1 MPRAASSE
9 EIFKNMTVPQA
20 VRTMAVPAVVSQLI
34 VLIYNLADT
43 FFIGQTN
50 DPYMVAGV
58 SLVLPVFNLTL
69 AFGGLFGIG
78 GGALIPKLLAVG
90 DREEAS
96 RAAAWCL
103 RLSVLVAL
111 AFSVLLL
118 ACMRPILTALGA
130 SANTYPHARVYVLTV
145 LVLGGVPTIFSNVLS
160 NLLRSLGL
168 SREAG
173 VGVALGGVLN
183 LGLDPLFMFV
193 LLPKGSEVL
202 GVGIATLISNVIA
215 SGYCLAVFLRRQKEI
230 APRFLAPAPRSES
243 VRAVFT
249 VGVPGTLGTLLFDVD
264 YMVLDKLAAGYGDAA
279 LAAIGI
285 VLKAERFPQQ
295 VGIGLCQGM
304 VPLVAYSYALRDRK
318 RVREIMAYTLKIGLA
333 VALVSITV
341 YELFTHQIVR
351 LFIAEVETLS
361 IGTGFLRVRA
371 LAAAIMFFC
380 FFAVFLFQGLGD
392 GRRSTALAVLRW
404 AVLNIPMLYLFNRVF
419 GMYGLVWAQVV
430 SDTVTVA
437 VSFVVIGRF
446 MRRWRITQETGS
458 DGATCKA

>member
-1 MPRAASSE
+1 MARPVSGE
-9 EIFKNMTVPQA
+9 EIFKNMSVPQA
-20 VRTMAVPAVVSQLI
+20 VRTMALPAVISQLI

-43 FFIGQTN
+43 YFIGQTN

-69 AFGGLFGIG
+69 CLGGLFGIG
-78 GGALIPKLLAVG
+78 GGALLPKLLAVG

-96 RAAAWCL
+96 RAAAFCL
-103 RLSVLVAL
+103 RYAVVVAL
-111 AFSVLLL
+111 AFSALLL
-118 ACMRPILTALGA
+118 GFMRPALRLLGA
-130 SANTYPHARVYVLTV
+130 SEHTLEHACTYVRMV
-145 LVLGGVPTIFSNVLS
+145 LVIGALPTILANVLS

-183 LGLDPLFMFV
+183 IGLDPLFMFV

-215 SGYCLAVFLRRQKEI
+215 CGYCLAVFLKKQREI
-230 APRFLAPAPRSES
+230 VPRFAAPAPTRRS
-243 VRAVFT
+243 VAAVFT
-249 VGVPGTLGTLLFDVD
+249 VGLPGTIGTLLFDLD
-264 YMVLDKLAAGYGDAA
+264 YMVLDKLVAGYGDAA

-295 VGIGLCQGM
+295 IGIGLCQGM

-318 RVREIMAYTLKIGLA
+318 RIREIMAVTLRAGLA
-333 VALVSITV
+333 VALVSVAV

-351 LFIAEVETLS
+351 LFIADADTLR
-361 IGTGFLRVRA
+361 IGTAFLRVRA
-371 LAAAIMFFC
+371 VAAAIMFFC
-380 FFAVFLFQGLGD
+380 FFAVFLFQGFGD
-392 GRRSTALAVLRW
+392 GKRSTALAILRW
-404 AVLNIPMLYLFNRVF
+404 AVLNIPMLYLFNAVF

-430 SDTVTVA
+430 SDVITVA
-437 VSFVVIGRF
+437 ISFLVIRRF
-446 MRRWRITQETGS
+446 LQQWQTTKEV
-458 DGATCKA
+458 

>member
-1 MPRAASSE
+1 MARVAASE
-9 EIFKNMTVPQA
+9 EIFRDMRVPQA

-43 FFIGQTN
+43 YFIGQTN
-50 DPYMVAGV
+50 DPAMVAGV

-69 AFGGLFGIG
+69 CLGGLFGIG
-78 GGALIPKLLAVG
+78 GGALLPKLLAVE

-96 RAAAWCL
+96 RTAAWCL
-103 RLSVLVAL
+103 RLAVIVAL
-111 AFSVLLL
+111 AFSALLL
-118 ACMRPILTALGA
+118 ALMRPILQLLGA
-130 SANTYPHARVYVLTV
+130 SANTYPHARVYVLMV

-183 LGLDPLFMFV
+183 IGLDPLFMFV

-215 SGYCLAVFLRRQKEI
+215 CVYCLAVFLLRQREI
-230 APRFLAPAPRSES
+230 APRILAPAPKRES
-243 VRAVFT
+243 VGAVFT
-249 VGVPGTLGTLLFDVD
+249 VGIPGTLGTLLFDVD
-264 YMVLDKLAAGYGDAA
+264 YMVLDKLVAGYGDAA

-318 RVREIMAYTLKIGLA
+318 RIREIMAYTLKIGLA
-333 VALVSITV
+333 VAAVSITV
-341 YELFTHQIVR
+341 YELFAHQIVR
-351 LFIAEVETLS
+351 LFIADADTLL

-371 LAAAIMFFC
+371 VAAAIMFFC
-380 FFAVFLFQGLGD
+380 FFAVFLFQGFGD
-392 GRRSTALAVLRW
+392 GKRSTVLAVLRW
-404 AVLNIPMLYLFNRVF
+404 AVLNIPMLYLFNALF

-430 SDTVTVA
+430 SDVITVI
-437 VSFVVIGRF
+437 VSFVVILLFFRA
-446 MRRWRITQETGS
+446 WKE
-458 DGATCKA
+458 KEV